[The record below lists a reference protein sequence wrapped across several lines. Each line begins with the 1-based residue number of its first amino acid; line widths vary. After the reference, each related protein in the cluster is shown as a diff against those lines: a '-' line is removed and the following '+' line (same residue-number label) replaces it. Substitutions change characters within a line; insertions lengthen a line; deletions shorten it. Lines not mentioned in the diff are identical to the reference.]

1 MVLIKT
7 SVRAEESSGMSLR
20 SFVHECRSW
29 KNAKTFWVD
38 YDREFFVYKRESFN
52 LQVKRLQASCEI
64 IEIILDGHAFVRSPN
79 VRLRGIH
86 ESFRVSTVRS
96 FFVTAVLA

>member
-7 SVRAEESSGMSLR
+7 SVRAEEPSGMSLR

-38 YDREFFVYKRESFN
+38 YERELFVYTRRSFN

-64 IEIILDGHAFVRSPN
+64 IEIILDDHAFVRSPN
-79 VRLRGIH
+79 VRVIGIH
-86 ESFRVSTVRS
+86 ESFRVSTVIS
-96 FFVTAVLA
+96 LFITAALA